1 MSGVSYT
8 TSDAIGANGAKIEW
22 VDAKGKTHQI
32 SLLTLEK
39 QSAYE
44 RWLEKESIKAI
55 RNVKDVLGEDEY
67 TAALSVAL
75 DNITSG
81 RYVFGG
87 EYAQESL
94 TTFKGMCAM
103 ISILFSITNE
113 QAMELVKENKEIGKI
128 IENIIVRSFPVPEG
142 NGEEKVSEK

>member
-8 TSDAIGANGAKIEW
+8 TGDALGGSGAKIEW
-22 VDAKGKTHQI
+22 VDTKGKTYQV

-39 QSAYE
+39 QSAFE
-44 RWLEKESIKAI
+44 RWLEKESVKAI
-55 RNVKDVLGEDEY
+55 KNVKDVLDESEY
-67 TAALSVAL
+67 NAALSVAL
-75 DNITSG
+75 SDIASG

-87 EYAQESL
+87 EDAQQSL

-103 ISILFSITNE
+103 ISILFGITHE
-113 QAMELVKENKEIGKI
+113 QAMELVKENKELGKI

-142 NGEEKVSEK
+142 NEEAATK